1 MPFIW
6 SAILYGVLTGLGKG
20 AFYYCSSLTSITI
33 PDSVTIIV
41 NRAFY
46 NCSSLAE
53 INYNAVSVEDLT
65 YISNVFYDA
74 GKNADGIKVVF
85 GESVKKIPAYLF
97 YVSPKVTS
105 VTIGNNVTSI
115 GSYAFYYCSSLTSI
129 TIPDS
134 VTSIGD
140 WAFAG
145 CSSLTSVNFGEN
157 SQLESIGSVAFAEC
171 SSLKSITIPDSITT
185 IDSSAF
191 SRCSSLTS
199 ITIPDSVTSI
209 GDYAFRECSSLTSVT
224 FENTQGWR
232 TTSGKS
238 ISSSY
243 LANPATAA
251 TYLRSTYC
259 ECYWKR
265 S

>member
-1 MPFIW
+1 MPFIGAKAGVTSSDTYQYPLGYIFGTSSYTGGKSVTQYYYGW
-6 SAILYGVLTGLGKG
+6 STSSTTYDYYYIPSTLRSVTVTGGNILCG
-20 AFYYCSSLTSITI
+20 AFYNCSMLSSITIPDSVTGIGYRAFYNCSSLTSITI
-33 PDSVTIIV
+33 PDSVT
-41 NRAFY
+41 
-46 NCSSLAE
+46 
-53 INYNAVSVEDLT
+53 
-65 YISNVFYDA
+65 
-74 GKNADGIKVVF
+74 
-85 GESVKKIPAYLF
+85 
-97 YVSPKVTS
+97 
-105 VTIGNNVTSI
+105 
-115 GSYAFYYCSSLTSI
+115 
-129 TIPDS
+129 
-134 VTSIGD
+134 
-140 WAFAG
+140 
-145 CSSLTSVNFGEN
+145 
-157 SQLESIGSVAFAEC
+157 SIGSVAFAEC

-224 FENTQGWR
+224 FKNTQGWR

-259 ECYWKR
+259 EYYWKR